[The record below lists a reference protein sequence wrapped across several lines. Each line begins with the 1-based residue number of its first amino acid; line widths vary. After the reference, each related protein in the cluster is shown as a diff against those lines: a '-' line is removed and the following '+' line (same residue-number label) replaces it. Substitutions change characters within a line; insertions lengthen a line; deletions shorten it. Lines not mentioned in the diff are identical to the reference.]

1 MTKKPRSVNSLYH
14 ADMQILLA
22 AFFLLLLFAVAD
34 VQTQLQEKRELHTTL
49 WRVLLLALISVIAYL
64 GGLLRGFRTGSN
76 RIIRPILAVCFA
88 LYLYLLLSLTLFDA
102 AMRLTG
108 DRFPVSELSQREYYM
123 EWFVNFR
130 PFESIYNVYIRGLM
144 NGYVSVRYTL
154 LNLLG
159 NLGAFM
165 PFAFFLPCFCKQMKK
180 WYVFLPTVLLCV
192 AAVEGFQL
200 LLMVG
205 SCDVDDLILNTGGAF
220 LLHLLLRIPP
230 LRKFCDRVAEGR
242 F

>member
-1 MTKKPRSVNSLYH
+1 MTKKPRSVNSLCH
-14 ADMQILLA
+14 ADMQVLLA
-22 AFFLLLLFAVAD
+22 AFILLILFAFAD
-34 VQTQLQEKRELHTTL
+34 VQTQLQANRDTYTTV

-64 GGLLRGFRTGSN
+64 GGVLRVFRTGSN
-76 RIIRPILAVCFA
+76 RIIRPLLAVCFA

-108 DRFPVSELSQREYYM
+108 DRFPISELSQREYYM
-123 EWFVNFR
+123 KWFVNFR
-130 PFESIYNVYIRGLM
+130 PFESIYTVYIRGLM
-144 NGYVSVRYTL
+144 NGYVSVHYTL

-165 PFAFFLPCFCKQMKK
+165 PLAFFLPCFCKAMKK
-180 WYVFLPTVLLCV
+180 WYLFLPTVILCV
-192 AAVEGFQL
+192 AAVEGLQL

-220 LLHLLLRIPP
+220 LLYLLLRIPP
-230 LRKFCDRVAEGR
+230 LRRFCDRVAEGR

>member
-1 MTKKPRSVNSLYH
+1 MNRKPRSLNSLRH
-14 ADMQILLA
+14 ADVQILLA
-22 AFFLLLLFAVAD
+22 SGLLLLLFAFAD
-34 VQTQLQEKRELHTTL
+34 IQTQIHAQRDTYTTV

-64 GGLLRGFRTGSN
+64 GGILRVWRTGSN
-76 RIIRPILAVCFA
+76 RIIRPLLAICFA

-108 DRFPVSELSQREYYM
+108 DRFPASELSQREYYM
-123 EWFVNFR
+123 KWYVNFR

-144 NGYVSVRYTL
+144 KGYVSVHYTL

-165 PFAFFLPCFCKQMKK
+165 PLAFFLPIFCKAMKK
-180 WYVFLPTVLLCV
+180 WYVFLPTVILCV
-192 AAVEGFQL
+192 AAVEGVQL

-205 SCDVDDLILNTGGAF
+205 SCDVDDLILNAGGAF
-220 LLHLLLRIPP
+220 LLFLLLHIPP
-230 LRKFCDRVAEGR
+230 LRRFCDRVAEGK